1 MKIKHLKQVE
11 SNKTRAEVNS
21 LLDEARDMNYDPVL
35 IIGIKDNEVYS
46 CHSCKSKL
54 QLLGALDLVSH
65 DFKDFNF

>member
-11 SNKTRAEVNS
+11 HNRTRAEVNS
-21 LLDEARDMNYDPVL
+21 LLDEARDMNYDSVL
-35 IIGIKDNEVYS
+35 IIGIKDNEVFS
-46 CHSCKSKL
+46 SHSCKSKL